1 MYICIPEKFSGGM
14 PSLESIHIIYL
25 SVCVHLV
32 PGGPHAICNHNW
44 LIAVQYNE
52 DNV

>member
-1 MYICIPEKFSGGM
+1 MQYVIITG
-14 PSLESIHIIYL
+14 SLQFNTMRTM
-25 SVCVHLV
+25 
-32 PGGPHAICNHNW
+32 CNHNW